1 MRDLLS
7 VLEQRMLE
15 PTARGLVTAVTAA
28 IREGALPPGTRLPPI
43 RTIATQLGLSP
54 TTVSAAWS
62 LLARSGTIRTE
73 GRRGTTVTD
82 VGAIGTGRYR
92 RALQRTSEFR
102 LDLSTGVPDSR
113 LLPDLRPALRSL
125 TTAGTPS
132 SYLDDPVLPELVD
145 VLADDWPYPAAAF
158 TITDGAMDAIELI
171 ARTTMR
177 FGDRVAVEH
186 PGFPP
191 LLDLL
196 DALGVE
202 AVGIP
207 VDEAGLD
214 LPALTAALDSPVA
227 AVVLQPRAQNPT
239 GVSMTEHRAREVAQ
253 VLSGSDAVV
262 VEDDSAGA
270 IAHDPA
276 ISLGRWLPD
285 RTLHVRSFSKS
296 HGPDLRLAAVSGP
309 SALIAELTA
318 RRQLGQ
324 GWSSRLLQRILLHLL
339 TDPRTVDQLDHA
351 RREYARRRSA
361 AVQRLA
367 EHGIRVAGSDGL
379 NLWVPVDDEN
389 AAVVRLAS
397 QGVGVAPGAPFAV
410 LPDQQRHV
418 RVTVG
423 LLGIEEQSVIDQLA
437 AACRPVIPS
446 IIR

>member
-1 MRDLLS
+1 MP
-7 VLEQRMLE
+7 E

-28 IREGALPPGTRLPPI
+28 IREGVLPPGTRLPPI

-92 RALQRTSEFR
+92 RALQHTSEFR

-214 LPALTAALDSPVA
+214 LPALTAALQSPVA

-276 ISLGRWLPD
+276 ISVGRWLPD

-318 RRQLGQ
+318 RRHLGQ

-339 TDPRTVDQLDHA
+339 TDPRTIDQLDHA

-423 LLGIEEQSVIDQLA
+423 LLGTEEQSVIDQIA
-437 AACRPVIPS
+437 AACRPGIPS

>member
-28 IREGALPPGTRLPPI
+28 IREGLLPPGTRLPPI

-145 VLADDWPYPAAAF
+145 VLANDWPYPAAAF

-202 AVGIP
+202 TVGIP
-207 VDEAGLD
+207 VDESGLD

-276 ISLGRWLPD
+276 ISIGRWLPD
-285 RTLHVRSFSKS
+285 RTLHIRSFSKS

-339 TDPRTVDQLDHA
+339 TDPRTVDVLDHA

-361 AVQRLA
+361 AVQRLE
-367 EHGIRVAGSDGL
+367 EHGIRVAGTDGL
-379 NLWVPVDDEN
+379 NLWVPVHDEN

-423 LLGIEEQSVIDQLA
+423 LLGTEEQSVIDQLA
-437 AACRPVIPS
+437 AACRPGISS